1 MDLLKIADHM
11 NRHPVT
17 FTEEMS
23 VEEAVNKLILA
34 GQLGGPVI
42 NKEKKVIGFVSEQ
55 DCLSRMLSGTYHLQ
69 QAASVKDVMRTEV
82 LTVKSYHGIVDL
94 AQTMLMAKPKVY
106 PVVDDDGYLQG
117 VISRTDVL
125 RAIDLELHSHYK
137 AVS

>member
-1 MDLLKIADHM
+1 MDLLKISDHM

-17 FTEEMS
+17 FNEEMS

-34 GQLGGPVI
+34 DQLGGPVI
-42 NKEKKVIGFVSEQ
+42 DRDKKVIGFVSEQ
-55 DCLSRMLSGTYHLQ
+55 DCLSRMLSGTYYLQ
-69 QAASVKDVMRTEV
+69 QSASVKDVMRVDV

-94 AQTMLMAKPKVY
+94 AQTMLQAKPKVY
-106 PVVDDDGYLQG
+106 PVVDDDGYLLG

>member
-69 QAASVKDVMRTEV
+69 QAASVRDVMRTEV

>member
-1 MDLLKIADHM
+1 M

-34 GQLGGPVI
+34 EQLGGPVI

-69 QAASVKDVMRTEV
+69 QSASVKDVMRTEV
-82 LTVKSYHGIVDL
+82 LTVKSYHGIVYL
-94 AQTMLMAKPKVY
+94 AQTMLQAKPKVY
-106 PVVDDDGYLQG
+106 PVVDDDGYLLG